1 MILTFIRIILKILFH
16 RYKFVLT
23 GTDQYTRNYMEAR
36 PDEFPEI
43 AAAMGGG
50 GSSSGASASS
60 KSADDEVRDLGA
72 CFSLYISV

>member
-1 MILTFIRIILKILFH
+1 MLKILFH

-72 CFSLYISV
+72 CFFIYFRSII